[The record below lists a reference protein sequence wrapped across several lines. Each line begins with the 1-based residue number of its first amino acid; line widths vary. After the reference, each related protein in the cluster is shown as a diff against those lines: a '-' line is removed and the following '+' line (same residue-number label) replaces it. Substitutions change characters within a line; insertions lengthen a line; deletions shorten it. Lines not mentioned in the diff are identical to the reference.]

1 MIGFQSQLFEKG
13 EKMKLSDYIFQF
25 ISEQGIESIFV
36 LPGGGCMH
44 LVDSLGKSG
53 LEYICCLHEQA
64 AVIAADAYA
73 QYTGNIG
80 VALVTTGPGSTNAIT
95 GVAGAWI
102 DSIPILVLSGQ
113 VKRKDMLAGTGLRQR
128 GVQEVDIVSI
138 VKPITKYAATVVDP
152 SSIKY
157 HIEKA
162 FYIAKTGRPGPVWL
176 DIPLDV
182 QASNIDEKELKAY
195 EPEETLS
202 VCKNIENIMDEIINL
217 LNNSKRPVLFAGNGI
232 RLANGLKEFYELIN
246 YLKIP
251 VLTTWKSIDF
261 LPEDHELFAGRPGS
275 VGQRGANFVLQNS
288 DLLISIGARLDL
300 AQIGFDYKNFAPKA
314 KKIIVDIDP
323 AEIAK
328 IDTEKIPVCCDA
340 KEFIKEFLKQT
351 PKILIKSEWE
361 DWILWCKEKKDKYPV
376 ILDEYWNEKDFVNT
390 YVFIDV
396 LSELMEEGDI
406 LVPGS
411 SGSCS
416 EITMQS
422 FKVKKGQR
430 IFNNPGLG
438 AMGYGLP
445 ASIGAC
451 IASKRKK
458 VVTIIGD
465 GGLQHNIQELETV
478 SRLQLPLKIFI
489 LNNNGYASIRNMQK
503 SHFKGHLVACDPSSG
518 LTLPDICKVA
528 SAYNLKSL
536 RISNHRDIRNKVKEV
551 LEMEGPVLC
560 ELMINPE
567 LQTAPRLTSEVK
579 PDGSIVSKP
588 LEDLWPFLDREELKE
603 NMLD

>member
-1 MIGFQSQLFEKG
+1 
-13 EKMKLSDYIFQF
+13 MKLSDYVFKF
-25 ISEQGIESIFV
+25 ISELGIDSVFM
-36 LPGGGCMH
+36 LPGGGAMH

-53 LEYICCLHEQA
+53 LQYICCLHEQA
-64 AVIAADAYA
+64 AAIEADAYA
-73 QYTGNIG
+73 QYTGKIG
-80 VALVTTGPGSTNAIT
+80 ITLVTTGPGGTNAIT

-102 DSIPILVLSGQ
+102 DSVPIMVISGQ
-113 VKRKDMLAGTGLRQR
+113 VKRQDMLKGTLLRQK

-138 VKPITKYAATVVDP
+138 VKPITKYAVTITEP
-152 SSIKY
+152 ESIRY
-157 HIEKA
+157 ELEKA
-162 FYIAKTGRPGPVWL
+162 VKIATTGRPGPVWI

-182 QASNIDEKELKAY
+182 QAANIDEKNLKPFDGAVTQSY
-195 EPEETLS
+195 S
-202 VCKNIENIMDEIINL
+202 QDIEKLVDKAIRL
-217 LNNSKRPVLFAGNGI
+217 VNNSRRPVIFAGNGI
-232 RLANGLKEFYELIN
+232 RLAKAIDEFLKLID
-246 YLKIP
+246 YLKFP

-275 VGQRGANFVLQNS
+275 IGQRGANFVLQNS

-300 AQIGFDYKNFAPKA
+300 AQVGFNYKNLAPKA

-328 IDTEKIPVCCDA
+328 IDTIIDLPVCSDA
-340 KEFIKEFLKQT
+340 GDFIREFLRQRQ
-351 PKILIKSEWE
+351 KIEQQE
-361 DWILWCKEKKDKYPV
+361 RPQWIAWCRKMKEKYPV
-376 ILDEYWNEKDFVNT
+376 ILPEYWKDKNYVNT
-390 YVFIDV
+390 YVFIEV
-396 LSELMEEGDI
+396 LSELMNENEI

-416 EITMQS
+416 EITMQA

-451 IASKRKK
+451 IASGRKK
-458 VVTIIGD
+458 VVSIIGD

-478 SRLQLPLKIFI
+478 ARLQLPLKIFI
-489 LNNNGYASIRNMQK
+489 LNNNGYASIRNMQNG
-503 SHFKGHLVACDPSSG
+503 HFGGHLVACDPTSG
-518 LTLPDICKVA
+518 LTLPDTCKIA
-528 SAYNLKSL
+528 TAYGLKNM
-536 RISNHRDIRNKVKEV
+536 RIYNQENIKEKVKEV
-551 LEMEGPVLC
+551 LESEGPFIC
-560 ELMINPE
+560 DLMINPDMP
-567 LQTAPRLTSEVK
+567 TAPRLVSQVM

-588 LEDLWPFLDREELKE
+588 LEDLWPFLDREEFKE